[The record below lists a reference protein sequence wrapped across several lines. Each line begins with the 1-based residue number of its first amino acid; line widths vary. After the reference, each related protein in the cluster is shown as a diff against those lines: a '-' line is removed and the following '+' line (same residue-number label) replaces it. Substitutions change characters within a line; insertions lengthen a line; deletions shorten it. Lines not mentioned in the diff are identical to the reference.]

1 MVARLLH
8 LMIVRVPVTRSRFMV
23 GIILGPENPME
34 HCKVLEDNLSYDV
47 GSVILYRLRVLGQW
61 GMALRNNRGWCLKQL
76 MHLPIRSLHHRNVVE
91 QMAMLSSFA
100 ILDLNYPLVCFAR
113 DTQLCVVDRVPMLRQ
128 QAAPISYI
136 SSFRN
141 YRQCVILSHPHSV
154 SMYLN
159 AHVIA
164 FLPPLALEAACL
176 LLHVM

>member
-1 MVARLLH
+1 MELHYLSTSLLVIDLEH
-8 LMIVRVPVTRSRFMV
+8 QPYLKYFYGSETLTLNPLMIVRVPVTRSRFMM

-100 ILDLNYPLVCFAR
+100 LLDLNYPLVCFAR
-113 DTQLCVVDRVPMLRQ
+113 ATQLCCR
-128 QAAPISYI
+128 
-136 SSFRN
+136 
-141 YRQCVILSHPHSV
+141 
-154 SMYLN
+154 
-159 AHVIA
+159 
-164 FLPPLALEAACL
+164 
-176 LLHVM
+176 